1 MLRAYVV
8 TCNASALVSVIFMN
22 VDELDQVLRGIT
34 GSKETKQHLRVI
46 SHWIK
51 KIKDS
56 KNSEYVMYD
65 DVELNNLLKL
75 QELKLITIA
84 EGSKDE
90 KIGVVHVHLT
100 ESGQELYKDFFR
112 TGYFL
117 KA

>member
-1 MLRAYVV
+1 
-8 TCNASALVSVIFMN
+8 MN
-22 VDELDQVLRGIT
+22 VDELDQVMRGIT

-51 KIKDS
+51 RIKDS

-65 DVELNNLLKL
+65 EAELNSLLKL
-75 QELKLITIA
+75 QELKLVAIK
-84 EGSKDE
+84 EGLKDE
-90 KIGVVHVHLT
+90 KIGVVHVTLT
-100 ESGQELYKDFFR
+100 ESGADLYKDFFK

>member
-1 MLRAYVV
+1 
-8 TCNASALVSVIFMN
+8 MN

-34 GSKETKQHLRVI
+34 GSRETKQPMRVI

-51 KIKDS
+51 RIRDS
-56 KNSEYVMYD
+56 KNGEYVMYD
-65 DVELNNLLKL
+65 DSELPSLQKL
-75 QELKLITIA
+75 QELKLVTVTPGA
-84 EGSKDE
+84 KDE
-90 KIGVVHVHLT
+90 KIGVVHVMLT